1 MGSWSIA
8 AALGSR
14 QTSWRTANARRS
26 RKAPR
31 SGPGHDVRMR
41 MPCCRAPA
49 SQGMVLRAS
58 SGAAPTDCLSTR
70 CPALPL
76 TQQGS
81 LLTSCVLSGYSLA
94 KIQENN
100 TAEIMQVSLSE
111 AYGAYDERCIV
122 QLKSE
127 SSDDVDANVA
137 RIVAWVEQW
146 RKERSEEDEADG
158 AEGTEAQES
167 E

>member
-1 MGSWSIA
+1 
-8 AALGSR
+8 
-14 QTSWRTANARRS
+14 
-26 RKAPR
+26 
-31 SGPGHDVRMR
+31 
-41 MPCCRAPA
+41 
-49 SQGMVLRAS
+49 
-58 SGAAPTDCLSTR
+58 
-70 CPALPL
+70 
-76 TQQGS
+76 
-81 LLTSCVLSGYSLA
+81 
-94 KIQENN
+94 
-100 TAEIMQVSLSE
+100 MQVSLSE

>member
-1 MGSWSIA
+1 M
-8 AALGSR
+8 LTLHR
-14 QTSWRTANARRS
+14 NY
-26 RKAPR
+26 
-31 SGPGHDVRMR
+31 
-41 MPCCRAPA
+41 
-49 SQGMVLRAS
+49 
-58 SGAAPTDCLSTR
+58 
-70 CPALPL
+70 PL
-76 TQQGS
+76 H
-81 LLTSCVLSGYSLA
+81 

-146 RKERSEEDEADG
+146 RKERSEEDAT
-158 AEGTEAQES
+158 EGTEAQES